1 MLGRPGPNKTLRATD
16 SHRDPAPRV
25 GERNTTAERI
35 YGPGRESDEDILFEA
50 RERFRRVNDW
60 EGDFRQQ
67 YLDDTRFVHG
77 DEDNHWQWPDQ
88 MFAMRGDA
96 PALTINKTRQHCL
109 QIINDAKQNKP
120 QVRISP
126 VSDEAT
132 KASADIYE
140 GVVRHIEYMS
150 NASVAYDTATTQQV
164 HGGIG
169 WWRII
174 REYEGD
180 GSFEMGLRIQ
190 RIRDAMSVY
199 LDPDIQEVDGSD
211 ARFAFVVDDVAR
223 DEFED
228 KYPEYRD
235 SLIPQGGTAGPV
247 ITGGWLDEDHVRVAE
262 YFRIVERDDT
272 LHLLPDGSAMREAEL
287 RGEMLD
293 YLRRMSVSSR
303 ATTRREIEWFK
314 IVGGRIVDEAIEPG
328 RYIPLVRVIG
338 EEAVIEGRLQRCGHV
353 RALKDPQ
360 RMYNYWSSAAVEQV
374 ALQSKTPWVAAVE
387 SVEAFQRKWD
397 TANTENHS
405 VLPYNA
411 RDDQGN
417 PLPPPTRTEPP
428 QMAQAYVTGMQM
440 ASQELMFAS
449 GQYQPTLGQPSPTQ
463 ETSGKA
469 IALRQRQGDNA
480 TYHYIDNLAIA
491 IRFTGRILLDLI
503 PIVYDTQR
511 VMQIMAPDGTVDRV
525 QLNPQL
531 PQAMMT
537 MPQPNP
543 NQAQNAQGIAPPS
556 PQQALA
562 ASVVRI
568 FNPSV
573 GRYEVQADVGPA
585 YATRRQQAF
594 DAFLQIVSTAPTMMN
609 VAGDLLMK
617 AADFPMAEDLAE
629 RLQRLVPPN
638 VLGQGPSPQEQQLQQ
653 QLQGSQA
660 HVALLS
666 ERLAV
671 AEMKLKA
678 KDERTD
684 IDAYEAVTKRM
695 GQLLSMRG
703 TDGPYNEGEEVRAL
717 INQMIQDALSQNGM
731 APVSHLSMMN
741 TLQET
746 AAMQGGGGAPGPLP
760 GMPGGP
766 PPMPLSPPMVNALSP
781 VRPPNTLP
789 GAGG

>member
-169 WWRII
+169 WWRIV

-287 RGEMLD
+287 AGEMLD

-314 IVGGRIVDEAIEPG
+314 IVGDRIVDEAVEPG

-360 RMYNYWSSAAVEQV
+360 RMYNYWSPLS
-374 ALQSKTPWVAAVE
+374 L
-387 SVEAFQRKWD
+387 D
-397 TANTENHS
+397 T
-405 VLPYNA
+405 
-411 RDDQGN
+411 
-417 PLPPPTRTEPP
+417 PLPTPTGWTT
-428 QMAQAYVTGMQM
+428 MGA
-440 ASQELMFAS
+440 
-449 GQYQPTLGQPSPTQ
+449 
-463 ETSGKA
+463 
-469 IALRQRQGDNA
+469 
-480 TYHYIDNLAIA
+480 
-491 IRFTGRILLDLI
+491 
-503 PIVYDTQR
+503 
-511 VMQIMAPDGTVDRV
+511 V
-525 QLNPQL
+525 Q
-531 PQAMMT
+531 T
-537 MPQPNP
+537 
-543 NQAQNAQGIAPPS
+543 
-556 PQQALA
+556 
-562 ASVVRI
+562 
-568 FNPSV
+568 
-573 GRYEVQADVGPA
+573 
-585 YATRRQQAF
+585 
-594 DAFLQIVSTAPTMMN
+594 
-609 VAGDLLMK
+609 GDLLL
-617 AADFPMAEDLAE
+617 DE
-629 RLQRLVPPN
+629 
-638 VLGQGPSPQEQQLQQ
+638 QGKPVR
-653 QLQGSQA
+653 
-660 HVALLS
+660 VA
-666 ERLAV
+666 
-671 AEMKLKA
+671 
-678 KDERTD
+678 
-684 IDAYEAVTKRM
+684 
-695 GQLLSMRG
+695 G
-703 TDGPYNEGEEVRAL
+703 
-717 INQMIQDALSQNGM
+717 
-731 APVSHLSMMN
+731 
-741 TLQET
+741 
-746 AAMQGGGGAPGPLP
+746 
-760 GMPGGP
+760 
-766 PPMPLSPPMVNALSP
+766 LSP
-781 VRPPNTLP
+781 VFINRACYAVTFDDGSTIIADGEHKWTVEERGKRRAQTWDWKQKTVTTSELTPSKHFIWATHALDLP
-789 GAGG
+789 SADLLIDPYVVGAWLGDGHSASGRLTAGADDVEDMRRCIE

>member
-1 MLGRPGPNKTLRATD
+1 
-16 SHRDPAPRV
+16 
-25 GERNTTAERI
+25 
-35 YGPGRESDEDILFEA
+35 
-50 RERFRRVNDW
+50 
-60 EGDFRQQ
+60 
-67 YLDDTRFVHG
+67 
-77 DEDNHWQWPDQ
+77 
-88 MFAMRGDA
+88 
-96 PALTINKTRQHCL
+96 
-109 QIINDAKQNKP
+109 
-120 QVRISP
+120 
-126 VSDEAT
+126 
-132 KASADIYE
+132 
-140 GVVRHIEYMS
+140 
-150 NASVAYDTATTQQV
+150 
-164 HGGIG
+164 
-169 WWRII
+169 
-174 REYEGD
+174 
-180 GSFEMGLRIQ
+180 
-190 RIRDAMSVY
+190 
-199 LDPDIQEVDGSD
+199 
-211 ARFAFVVDDVAR
+211 
-223 DEFED
+223 
-228 KYPEYRD
+228 
-235 SLIPQGGTAGPV
+235 
-247 ITGGWLDEDHVRVAE
+247 
-262 YFRIVERDDT
+262 
-272 LHLLPDGSAMREAEL
+272 
-287 RGEMLD
+287 
-293 YLRRMSVSSR
+293 
-303 ATTRREIEWFK
+303 
-314 IVGGRIVDEAIEPG
+314 
-328 RYIPLVRVIG
+328 
-338 EEAVIEGRLQRCGHV
+338 
-353 RALKDPQ
+353 
-360 RMYNYWSSAAVEQV
+360 
-374 ALQSKTPWVAAVE
+374 
-387 SVEAFQRKWD
+387 
-397 TANTENHS
+397 
-405 VLPYNA
+405 
-411 RDDQGN
+411 
-417 PLPPPTRTEPP
+417 
-428 QMAQAYVTGMQM
+428 
-440 ASQELMFAS
+440 
-449 GQYQPTLGQPSPTQ
+449 
-463 ETSGKA
+463 
-469 IALRQRQGDNA
+469 
-480 TYHYIDNLAIA
+480 
-491 IRFTGRILLDLI
+491 LI

-717 INQMIQDALSQNGM
+717 INQMIRDALSQSGM
-731 APVSHLSMMN
+731 APVSHLGLMN

-746 AAMQGGGGAPGPLP
+746 AAMQAGGGTPNGMGALP

>member
-67 YLDDTRFVHG
+67 YLEDTRFVLG
-77 DEDNHWQWPDQ
+77 DDDNHWQWPDQ
-88 MFAMRGDA
+88 QFSMRGDA

-169 WWRII
+169 WWRIV
-174 REYEGD
+174 REYED
-180 GSFEMGLRIQ
+180 PGSFEMGLRIQ

-235 SLIPQGGTAGPV
+235 SLIPQGGTQGPV

-272 LHLLPDGSAMREAEL
+272 LHLLRDGSAMREAEL

-293 YLRRMSVSSR
+293 YLRRMSVGSR

-314 IVGGRIVDEAIEPG
+314 IVGGTIVDEAIEPG

-411 RDDQGN
+411 RDD
-417 PLPPPTRTEPP
+417 PHR
-428 QMAQAYVTGMQM
+428 AA
-440 ASQELMFAS
+440 A
-449 GQYQPTLGQPSPTQ
+449 
-463 ETSGKA
+463 
-469 IALRQRQGDNA
+469 
-480 TYHYIDNLAIA
+480 
-491 IRFTGRILLDLI
+491 
-503 PIVYDTQR
+503 
-511 VMQIMAPDGTVDRV
+511 DGAGLCHRHADGVAR
-525 QLNPQL
+525 
-531 PQAMMT
+531 
-537 MPQPNP
+537 
-543 NQAQNAQGIAPPS
+543 
-556 PQQALA
+556 
-562 ASVVRI
+562 
-568 FNPSV
+568 
-573 GRYEVQADVGPA
+573 ADVCLGPIPA
-585 YATRRQQAF
+585 DAGAT
-594 DAFLQIVSTAPTMMN
+594 L
-609 VAGDLLMK
+609 
-617 AADFPMAEDLAE
+617 ADP
-629 RLQRLVPPN
+629 
-638 VLGQGPSPQEQQLQQ
+638 G
-653 QLQGSQA
+653 
-660 HVALLS
+660 
-666 ERLAV
+666 
-671 AEMKLKA
+671 
-678 KDERTD
+678 
-684 IDAYEAVTKRM
+684 
-695 GQLLSMRG
+695 
-703 TDGPYNEGEEVRAL
+703 
-717 INQMIQDALSQNGM
+717 NQW
-731 APVSHLSMMN
+731 
-741 TLQET
+741 
-746 AAMQGGGGAPGPLP
+746 
-760 GMPGGP
+760 
-766 PPMPLSPPMVNALSP
+766 
-781 VRPPNTLP
+781 
-789 GAGG
+789 